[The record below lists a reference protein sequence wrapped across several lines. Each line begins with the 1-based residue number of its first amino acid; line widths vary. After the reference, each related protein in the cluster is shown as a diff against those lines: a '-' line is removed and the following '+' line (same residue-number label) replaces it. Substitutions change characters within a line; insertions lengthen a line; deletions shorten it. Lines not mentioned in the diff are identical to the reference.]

1 MSEDSGPTDAGQMT
15 GKQAVIW
22 TWLVSMAATTGL
34 ICLYARWGW
43 QGVVTGAALA
53 TALSLFAGLAVWIA
67 DGPGKSVRAG
77 RRALAAALLATA
89 SIGLVAVFDLAG
101 VFVVLLLAGSAPAL
115 TSLVRRRWPRGDHP
129 AAAPGGVRGRAHLS
143 SPVALD
149 VTGEDQAAQ
158 ARRRLRADRR
168 PDVVPRLARQLRCA
182 QRRQVDG
189 GSPFRRSA
197 AGRAYLDRAVSP
209 IPSRARCVVRV
220 RSPRIQQPAP
230 LPHRPGQSS

>member
-115 TSLVRRRWPRGDHP
+115 TSLVRRQWPGRHP
-129 AAAPGGVRGRAHLS
+129 APAQEVAP
-143 SPVALD
+143 
-149 VTGEDQAAQ
+149 
-158 ARRRLRADRR
+158 RRLGRRSGRPRASTAPRDRR
-168 PDVVPRLARQLRCA
+168 PDVVPRLARQLRPA

-197 AGRAYLDRAVSP
+197 PGELPGRAVSP

>member
-53 TALSLFAGLAVWIA
+53 TALSLFAASRGV
-67 DGPGKSVRAG
+67 DSGRTRQVRPCRAPRTGSSTPRDRQHRTG
-77 RRALAAALLATA
+77 RR
-89 SIGLVAVFDLAG
+89 
-101 VFVVLLLAGSAPAL
+101 
-115 TSLVRRRWPRGDHP
+115 VRSRGRLRRP
-129 AAAPGGVRGRAHLS
+129 AAG
-143 SPVALD
+143 
-149 VTGEDQAAQ
+149 
-158 ARRRLRADRR
+158 RLRARAHVARPPTVATTPSGAGSGRVGPQTSPGPPSSGGRPSASTAPRDRR
-168 PDVVPRLARQLRCA
+168 PDVVPRLARQLRPA
-182 QRRQVDG
+182 QRRQLDG

-197 AGRAYLDRAVSP
+197 PGELPGRAVSP